1 VRRKEEVRKRMS
13 EKLKETLARRKEMKR
28 KLHEMELQSCLDL
41 KQRYEAH
48 DKFAHEEVAEIF
60 GDHHAHDKL
69 AKKIHALQV
78 KLGLAEEK
86 GEESKFSLINVPD
99 HELPPEKLK
108 YKKLQLYQKQALEAR
123 RQKQAER

>member
-1 VRRKEEVRKRMS
+1 MS

-28 KLHEMELQSCLDL
+28 KMHETELQSFLDL

-60 GDHHAHDKL
+60 GEHHAHDKL

-78 KLGLAEEK
+78 KLGLAE
-86 GEESKFSLINVPD
+86 
-99 HELPPEKLK
+99 
-108 YKKLQLYQKQALEAR
+108 
-123 RQKQAER
+123 